1 MAEPVALK
9 YRAFISSSHADTRW
23 SKSLRRGLED
33 FRIDEDL
40 VSTRLR
46 SVLSLGRGAP

>member
-9 YRAFISSSHADTRW
+9 YRAFVSYSHADTGHGGRE
-23 SKSLRRGLED
+23 G
-33 FRIDEDL
+33 RIDEDL
-40 VSTRLR
+40 VSRRLR